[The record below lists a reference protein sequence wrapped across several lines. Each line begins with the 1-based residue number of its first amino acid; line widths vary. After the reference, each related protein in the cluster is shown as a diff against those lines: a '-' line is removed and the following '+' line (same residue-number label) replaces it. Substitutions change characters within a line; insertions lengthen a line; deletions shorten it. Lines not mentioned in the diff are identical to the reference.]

1 MGASTY
7 VGIRGGAGNLAR
19 SRLSRRLS
27 AGVPEV
33 RAPAENPRRPGLQ
46 RSRIGRLLC
55 GLAAIVS
62 LAGAQTPDLQAVL
75 ERLDRLEAQ
84 NQELMKEIRALR
96 EQLAAGAATG
106 VTTTAAPAAAAQP
119 PAQNNAQT
127 AAQNATGAPGG
138 EAAATVAEKVAVEQ
152 QQIAQLDQE
161 KVSTD
166 HRLPLSLTG
175 MVLFN
180 GYWTGQGAGG
190 AANPTTAAEPSIPGQ
205 AAGGGTFRQT
215 VLGLKYDGPEIAGG
229 GKITGSVYMDF
240 YGGTG
245 ASLDQLLRLRV
256 ASIDAAWKYTTVTVA
271 QDKPII
277 APREPDSLAQVGVS
291 PLTWAGNLWLW
302 RPQVRVEQRFNFG
315 SQAGLR
321 VQLGEYETQETGTGI
336 SSEYSSTLASDRPGL
351 EGRFELWAQS
361 SEQSGESRRIEI
373 APGFHIS
380 DTHVLGT
387 SVPSQIFTLDWLI
400 RPLSR
405 VDITGAFFQGENVG
419 VVGGLPQG
427 VAIVNYRPRAEPAT
441 GGWAQVTLRVTP
453 RLSFHVY
460 GGQESDRPSYLQSG
474 EIARNLAYAGNVMYR
489 FGSNVLGSFEASQV
503 RTNFVDLG
511 LRTFPHYDLG
521 LAYLF

>member
-1 MGASTY
+1 MQLST
-7 VGIRGGAGNLAR
+7 RRAGR
-19 SRLSRRLS
+19 QKS
-27 AGVPEV
+27 G
-33 RAPAENPRRPGLQ
+33 
-46 RSRIGRLLC
+46 IGRLLC
-55 GLAAIVS
+55 GLAVIVS
-62 LAGAQTPDLQAVL
+62 LAGAQTPDLQGVL
-75 ERLDRLEAQ
+75 ASAQAAGGGAKQETNSAGPAAASESVVRDVLQRLDRLEAQ

-96 EQLAAGAATG
+96 EQLAAGATTG
-106 VTTTAAPAAAAQP
+106 ATTASTPAPATQPAALP
-119 PAQNNAQT
+119 PAQREAQG
-127 AAQNATGAPGG
+127 AAGTPDDG
-138 EAAATVAEKVAVEQ
+138 AAATVAEKVAVQQ

-166 HRLPLSLTG
+166 HRLPVSLTG

-190 AANPTTAAEPSIPGQ
+190 AANPTIAAEPSTPGE

-321 VQLGEYETQETGTGI
+321 AQLGEYETAEGGTGL
-336 SSEYSSTLASDRPGL
+336 SSEYSSTLESDRPGL
-351 EGRFELWAQS
+351 EGRFELWA
-361 SEQSGESRRIEI
+361 QSGESRRIEI

-427 VAIVNYRPRAEPAT
+427 VAIVHYRPRAEPAT

-511 LRTFPHYDLG
+511 LRAFPHYDLG

>member
-1 MGASTY
+1 MGARAAGRQKSG
-7 VGIRGGAGNLAR
+7 VG
-19 SRLSRRLS
+19 S
-27 AGVPEV
+27 
-33 RAPAENPRRPGLQ
+33 
-46 RSRIGRLLC
+46 LLC
-55 GLAAIVS
+55 AFAAIAS
-62 LAGAQTPDLQAVL
+62 LAGAQTPPDLQAIL

-96 EQLAAGAATG
+96 EQLAGATTG
-106 VTTTAAPAAAAQP
+106 VTTAAAPAAAAQP
-119 PAQNNAQT
+119 PAQSDAQG
-127 AAQNATGAPGG
+127 ATGTPT
-138 EAAATVAEKVAVEQ
+138 EAAATVAEKVAVQQ

-166 HRLPLSLTG
+166 HRLPLSITG

-190 AANPTTAAEPSIPGQ
+190 AANPTTAAEPSTPGQ
-205 AAGGGTFRQT
+205 AAGGATFRQT
-215 VLGLKYDGPEIAGG
+215 VLGLKYDGPEIVGG

-240 YGGTG
+240 FGGTG
-245 ASLDQLLRLRV
+245 VTLNQLLRLRV

-271 QDKPII
+271 LDKPII

-291 PLTWAGNLWLW
+291 PLTDAGNLWLW
-302 RPQVRVEQRFNFG
+302 QPQVRVEQRFNFG

-321 VQLGEYETQETGTGI
+321 AQLGVYETSESGTGI
-336 SSEYSSTLASDRPGL
+336 SPEYSSTLESARPGY

-361 SEQSGESRRIEI
+361 GESGESHRIEI

-380 DTHVLGT
+380 ETHVLGT
-387 SVPSQIFTLDWLI
+387 SVPSQIFTVDWLI
-400 RPLSR
+400 RPISR
-405 VDITGAFFQGENVG
+405 VDITGTFFQGENVG
-419 VVGGLPQG
+419 VVGGLRQG
-427 VAIVNYRPRAEPAT
+427 VAIENYAPLAVPAM
-441 GGWAQVTLRVTP
+441 GGWAQVKLRVTP
-453 RLSFHVY
+453 RLSFNVY

-503 RTNFVDLG
+503 RTTFVDLG

>member
-1 MGASTY
+1 MGA
-7 VGIRGGAGNLAR
+7 RAGR
-19 SRLSRRLS
+19 QKS
-27 AGVPEV
+27 G
-33 RAPAENPRRPGLQ
+33 
-46 RSRIGRLLC
+46 IGRLLC
-55 GLAAIVS
+55 GLAAIAS

-96 EQLAAGAATG
+96 EQLASGATTG
-106 VTTTAAPAAAAQP
+106 ATTAAAPGAAAQP
-119 PAQNNAQT
+119 PSPSTVQGPDQP
-127 AAQNATGAPGG
+127 AAQGATGTPGG
-138 EAAATVAEKVAVEQ
+138 ETAATVAENVAVQ
-152 QQIAQLDQE
+152 QHQIAQLDQE

-180 GYWTGQGAGG
+180 GYWTGSGAGG
-190 AANPTTAAEPSIPGQ
+190 AANPTIAAEPSTPGQ

-240 YGGTG
+240 FGGTG
-245 ASLDQLLRLRV
+245 ATLNQLLRLRV

-271 QDKPII
+271 LDKPII

-291 PLTWAGNLWLW
+291 PLTSAGNLWLW
-302 RPQVRVEQRFNFG
+302 QPQVRVEQRFAFG

-321 VQLGEYETQETGTGI
+321 AQLGVYETSESGTGI
-336 SSEYSSTLASDRPGL
+336 SSEYSSTLESSRPGY
-351 EGRFELWAQS
+351 EGRFELWA
-361 SEQSGESRRIEI
+361 QSGESRRIEI

-380 DTHVLGT
+380 DTHVLGR

-400 RPLSR
+400 RPISR

-419 VVGGLPQG
+419 VVGGLRQG
-427 VAIVNYRPRAEPAT
+427 VAIEGYGPPRAVPAT
-441 GGWAQVTLRVTP
+441 GGWAQVTLRATP
-453 RLSFHVY
+453 RLSFHIY

-503 RTNFVDLG
+503 RTRFVDLG